1 LKQDISELK
10 KLLELASRPKV
21 KDLITIEVRKQ
32 ETKLADLL
40 EKEKT
45 QKQNK
50 DTAPAPIASNQPK
63 AYDYKITTYSWDQSD
78 KYVKLYLTGLQG
90 AKEVDES
97 CFEFKVSSTSLYFKI
112 NGLKGKN
119 WMFEIKEL
127 SSNVDAEKSHYKAK
141 TDMVVLFL
149 KKVQEGSKWTFL
161 RKSEKVAADKP
172 AFTPDASEPGEDP
185 SQGLMKMMK
194 KMYEEGDDEMK
205 RTIAKAWTEGNQK
218 RNPGD
223 MGDLAGL
230 GGGMAGMDL

>member
-1 LKQDISELK
+1 MII
-10 KLLELASRPKV
+10 PF
-21 KDLITIEVRKQ
+21 
-32 ETKLADLL
+32 
-40 EKEKT
+40 
-45 QKQNK
+45 
-50 DTAPAPIASNQPK
+50 
-63 AYDYKITTYSWDQSD
+63 
-78 KYVKLYLTGLQG
+78 KLYFIPLH
-90 AKEVDES
+90 
-97 CFEFKVSSTSLYFKI
+97 
-112 NGLKGKN
+112 LK
-119 WMFEIKEL
+119 FL
-127 SSNVDAEKSHYKAK
+127 SQV
-141 TDMVVLFL
+141 
-149 KKVQEGSKWTFL
+149 L